1 MRSAYSQHYEDE
13 EEPKNEA
20 VKSRVKRERSNHLS
34 TTGAVDPRCRTDAF
48 GACKAADA
56 DSRPTCHRL
65 PLAG

>member
-34 TTGAVDPRCRTDAF
+34 TTPDKVIR
-48 GACKAADA
+48 KN
-56 DSRPTCHRL
+56 
-65 PLAG
+65 